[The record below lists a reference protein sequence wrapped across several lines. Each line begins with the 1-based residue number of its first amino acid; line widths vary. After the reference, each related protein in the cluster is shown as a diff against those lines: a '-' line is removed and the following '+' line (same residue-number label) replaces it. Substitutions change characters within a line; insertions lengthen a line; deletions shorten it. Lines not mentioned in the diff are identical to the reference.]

1 MKLPPAYKVSPEET
15 QTVLSV
21 PARLKRTG
29 MEMKMIIDGDS
40 GKSNSEP
47 SLVRLIVKA
56 HTVKESLPSCSGMEF
71 SELARHHRV
80 GDSYISRLFR
90 LTLLAPDITKAIL
103 EGRHPLEL
111 TGTQLMRDTRFPLN
125 WEEQRRV
132 LGFV

>member
-1 MKLPPAYKVSPEET
+1 
-15 QTVLSV
+15 
-21 PARLKRTG
+21 
-29 MEMKMIIDGDS
+29 MEMKMIIDGEA
-40 GKSNSEP
+40 GKSNP
-47 SLVRLIVKA
+47 DPALVRLIVKA

-103 EGRHPLEL
+103 EGRQPPEL
-111 TGTQLMRDTRFPLN
+111 TGVRLMRDTRFPLN

>member
-1 MKLPPAYKVSPEET
+1 MKLPPTHQVPQEET

-29 MEMKMIIDGDS
+29 MEMKMLIDGEDRKGS
-40 GKSNSEP
+40 PDP

-71 SELARHHRV
+71 SELAKHHRV

-90 LTLLAPDITKAIL
+90 LTLLAPDITKAII
-103 EGRHPLEL
+103 EGRQPPEL
-111 TGTQLMRDTRFPLN
+111 TGVRLMRDTRFPLD

-132 LGFV
+132 LGFA

>member
-1 MKLPPAYKVSPEET
+1 MDLPPVHQAPREET
-15 QTVLSV
+15 ESVLSV

-29 MEMKMIIDGDS
+29 MEMNMLIDGEN
-40 GKSNSEP
+40 GKSNP
-47 SLVRLIVKA
+47 DPALVSLNVKA
-56 HTVKESLPSCSGMEF
+56 HTVKESLPSCSVMEF

-90 LTLLAPDITKAIL
+90 LTLLVPDITKAIL
-103 EGRHPLEL
+103 EGRHPPEL
-111 TGTQLMRDTRFPLN
+111 TGVRLMRDTRFPLD